1 MTETPKAALTGAILR
16 VEADN
21 QDGDGPQLCQGHVR
35 LYVGD
40 IELTHV
46 QRVEL
51 IAETG
56 SLWRAKVECLVK
68 PPSRLIAGAIIR
80 YPNIWQRFKRW
91 LRLAA
96 KP

>member
-1 MTETPKAALTGAILR
+1 MTETPKAALAGAILR

-21 QDGDGPQLCQGHVR
+21 QDGDGPYRCQGHVR

-51 IAETG
+51 VAEPN

-68 PPSRLIAGAIIR
+68 PPSSLMAGAVIR
-80 YPNIWQRFKRW
+80 YPNMWQRFKRW
-91 LRLAA
+91 VRLAT
-96 KP
+96 KS